1 MKKTFTKLI
10 WETMRLSV
18 IVVSIVMMTF
28 GVLKAEKSW
37 GQMLK
42 DRKVSINIESG
53 SLESAIRRIET
64 TSKIGFAYD
73 YDLLKNIKVAPHRF
87 FNESLDQ
94 ILDALLSSN
103 GLTFSVKNNT
113 ILIVKAPKE
122 NNKVTGFIK
131 GRVVENSSDGTPIP
145 GVTVRIDGSSM
156 ASSTDADGNYKLSL
170 SPGKYRL
177 VFSFVGFD
185 TRVVDNVV
193 VEDGKVREINISM
206 KPSIAYLQEAVV
218 VGYGVQEKRNLTGAI
233 GTYKPLEEVGKV
245 PMTIDNALIG
255 KIAGVQVAPSSGIPG
270 SASAIIIRGVST
282 LNKNGNTPLVVVD
295 GVPVYSIDR
304 NNNTT
309 DFSGA
314 KAPQF
319 TFGGTGV
326 NENYKNG
333 AESSFENNPL
343 ASINPDD
350 IESIEV
356 LKDAYATAIYGSRGA
371 AGVILITTKKGK
383 SGKMKV
389 DFSLSSSVSDPV
401 KTPSMMDGDQYAEF
415 YTSYLKAKNP
425 ASTVVF
431 PKGISTNWLDQVT
444 RIALGTNA
452 ALAISGGSDNMIYSI
467 SGGFDNQ
474 QSYIVNNDFSRYQG
488 RVNLEGNLSKSIK
501 IGTNIGMSYV
511 DNNALNT
518 QRIYRNAVLRAPN
531 TPIMDGQGKYVWR
544 YGSNPQGVNEDTNP
558 VAWANTGKNSRIDT
572 RVLGNIYADI
582 KFASWVTWHTDFGV
596 DWIDGKA
603 YSREADKIST
613 REGMAV
619 STTNNNRRW
628 VISNELRINKVLNY
642 KHAFNATLGQS
653 FESSVEGI
661 NSVVGEGFQSD
672 DILSINAATTKKV
685 TNSLDQKWAL
695 VSYFGRLNYQ
705 FNNRYLAG
713 VTYRLDGS
721 SKFGKNHRYVG
732 FPSFSL
738 GWIPSEETFMKDVNW
753 IDQLK
758 FRGSLGFTGNDGGT
772 GYYGNQGTYKPS
784 SYSATYGT
792 LSPLEVTSPNNPNLE
807 WETTTMIDVGMDLT
821 LLRSRVTLGVDYYK
835 KDTRNSIV
843 SSPLPSFMG
852 FSNQQQNLA
861 DLTNKGWE
869 LTVNSQNI
877 QGKKFG
883 WFTTFNISRN
893 SNTINK
899 LHAIDP
905 EQNARDIELNG
916 GRYWMPG
923 ASATSFYMYEWGGV
937 NSETGNPAWIDKD
950 GNKGD
955 KPIPVAYTTNP
966 NSQRKVLGDAL
977 PKFFGGL
984 GNTFIYKG
992 FELNAFLSFSYGNK
1006 LFNGAKASMMNY
1018 TEGTMTGINAVNL
1031 STDMLAYWKNAGD
1044 QTEIPS
1050 LVNPSNNVGG
1060 FGSSTDYTQGRYT
1073 SRFLED
1079 ASYIKLRSLT
1089 LAYTLKKKWASNLY
1103 RVKVFVEGNNLFTI
1117 TKYTGL
1123 DPEVSAFGSSALNT
1137 GYDELTLPPMRTFR
1151 LGLQV
1156 GL

>member
-1 MKKTFTKLI
+1 
-10 WETMRLSV
+10 MRLSV

-371 AGVILITTKKGK
+371 AGVILITTKK
-383 SGKMKV
+383 V
-389 DFSLSSSVSDPV
+389 RAV
-401 KTPSMMDGDQYAEF
+401 K
-415 YTSYLKAKNP
+415 
-425 ASTVVF
+425 
-431 PKGISTNWLDQVT
+431 
-444 RIALGTNA
+444 
-452 ALAISGGSDNMIYSI
+452 
-467 SGGFDNQ
+467 
-474 QSYIVNNDFSRYQG
+474 
-488 RVNLEGNLSKSIK
+488 
-501 IGTNIGMSYV
+501 
-511 DNNALNT
+511 
-518 QRIYRNAVLRAPN
+518 
-531 TPIMDGQGKYVWR
+531 
-544 YGSNPQGVNEDTNP
+544 
-558 VAWANTGKNSRIDT
+558 
-572 RVLGNIYADI
+572 
-582 KFASWVTWHTDFGV
+582 
-596 DWIDGKA
+596 
-603 YSREADKIST
+603 
-613 REGMAV
+613 
-619 STTNNNRRW
+619 
-628 VISNELRINKVLNY
+628 
-642 KHAFNATLGQS
+642 
-653 FESSVEGI
+653 
-661 NSVVGEGFQSD
+661 
-672 DILSINAATTKKV
+672 
-685 TNSLDQKWAL
+685 
-695 VSYFGRLNYQ
+695 
-705 FNNRYLAG
+705 
-713 VTYRLDGS
+713 
-721 SKFGKNHRYVG
+721 
-732 FPSFSL
+732 
-738 GWIPSEETFMKDVNW
+738 
-753 IDQLK
+753 
-758 FRGSLGFTGNDGGT
+758 
-772 GYYGNQGTYKPS
+772 
-784 SYSATYGT
+784 
-792 LSPLEVTSPNNPNLE
+792 
-807 WETTTMIDVGMDLT
+807 
-821 LLRSRVTLGVDYYK
+821 
-835 KDTRNSIV
+835 
-843 SSPLPSFMG
+843 
-852 FSNQQQNLA
+852 
-861 DLTNKGWE
+861 
-869 LTVNSQNI
+869 
-877 QGKKFG
+877 
-883 WFTTFNISRN
+883 
-893 SNTINK
+893 
-899 LHAIDP
+899 
-905 EQNARDIELNG
+905 
-916 GRYWMPG
+916 
-923 ASATSFYMYEWGGV
+923 
-937 NSETGNPAWIDKD
+937 
-950 GNKGD
+950 
-955 KPIPVAYTTNP
+955 
-966 NSQRKVLGDAL
+966 
-977 PKFFGGL
+977 
-984 GNTFIYKG
+984 
-992 FELNAFLSFSYGNK
+992 
-1006 LFNGAKASMMNY
+1006 
-1018 TEGTMTGINAVNL
+1018 
-1031 STDMLAYWKNAGD
+1031 
-1044 QTEIPS
+1044 
-1050 LVNPSNNVGG
+1050 
-1060 FGSSTDYTQGRYT
+1060 
-1073 SRFLED
+1073 
-1079 ASYIKLRSLT
+1079 
-1089 LAYTLKKKWASNLY
+1089 
-1103 RVKVFVEGNNLFTI
+1103 
-1117 TKYTGL
+1117 
-1123 DPEVSAFGSSALNT
+1123 
-1137 GYDELTLPPMRTFR
+1137 
-1151 LGLQV
+1151 
-1156 GL
+1156 